1 MLLSPDYKKNSPP
14 LTINYESIA
23 KEKAEKRRLKE
34 EEKEKIYEKYI
45 NQYME
50 KIEKEKLLEKFPDK
64 DYSTLVQ

>member
-1 MLLSPDYKKNSPP
+1 MKNKPKLDKILANHTFMLLSPDYKKNSPP

-45 NQYME
+45 N
-50 KIEKEKLLEKFPDK
+50 
-64 DYSTLVQ
+64 